1 MNLVEGIVNYVN
13 DIFWGK
19 NILAVLLLLA
29 GIYFTIKTR
38 FLPFRKFKEMIRVI
52 TEKNTISDDGESI
65 SSFQAFCVST
75 ASRVGAGNL
84 AGVVAAISIGGP
96 GSIFWMWIVALVG
109 SSSAFIESTLA
120 QIYKERD
127 PVTGGYRGGPA
138 YFMEKALNK
147 RWMGVLFAISG
158 LICWAGVSQVM
169 SNTMTESIYNI
180 FKIDKL
186 VIISILTVLGA
197 IIIFGKKDKIAKVL
211 EKLVPI
217 MATLYLVVVIFIILK
232 NITLIPRVILEIVEN
247 AFGIKQAVAGGIGIV
262 IREGVKRGLFSNE
275 AGSGNAPCAAAAADV
290 SHPVKQGLIQSLG
303 VFVDTL
309 LICSAT
315 AFIILLTDKSVTKG
329 LVGMELL
336 QKSTEYHIGSIG
348 QYFIAVILLLFCFST
363 FLGILYYAKPNIA
376 FLYDKKIGQEIYK
389 VFALVMFFLGG
400 LSKYNFVWA
409 LADFGLGLMTI
420 INLCAIIPLSKIAIE
435 SLKDYEMNHEKKKK
449 SKII

>member
-1 MNLVEGIVNYVN
+1 MLGFLEKVIISINDLLWNKHILVVM
-13 DIFWGK
+13 
-19 NILAVLLLLA
+19 LLFT
-29 GIYFTIKTR
+29 GVYFTIKTR

-52 TEKNTISDDGESI
+52 TEKNTITDDGESI

-109 SSSAFIESTLA
+109 ASSAFIESTLA

-138 YFMEKALNK
+138 YFMKKALNK

-169 SNTMTESIYNI
+169 SNTMTESLYNI

-186 VIISILTVLGA
+186 LIISVLTVLGA

-232 NITLIPRVILEIVEN
+232 NITLIPSVILEIVEN
-247 AFGIKQAVAGGIGIV
+247 AFGIKQAVSGGIGAV
-262 IREGVKRGLFSNE
+262 VMQGVKRGLFSNE
-275 AGSGNAPCAAAAADV
+275 AGSGSAPCAAAAANV

-315 AFIILLTDKSVTKG
+315 AFVMLLADKSVTKG
-329 LVGMELL
+329 LVGIELL
-336 QKSTEYHIGSIG
+336 QKATEYHIGSIG
-348 QYFIAVILLLFCFST
+348 QYFIALILLLFCFST

-376 FLYDKKIGQEIYK
+376 FLYDKKIGLEIYK

-435 SLKDYEMNHEKKKK
+435 SLKDYEMNYEDKKK
-449 SKII
+449 I